1 MLPPRA
7 VVFNGDLRLERKH
20 WYSGKNS
27 SETVCSF
34 FNQVSAMQTKSFGFA
49 IKKFEN
55 S

>member
-1 MLPPRA
+1 MIPPWA

-20 WYSGKNS
+20 WFSGKNS
-27 SETVCSF
+27 SESVCSF
-34 FNQVSAMQTKSFGFA
+34 INQVSAMQTKPYGFA